1 MKSWSLNG
9 IFLLLLLVCLIS
21 INAIAY
27 HVPLRIDATAD
38 KLYTISE
45 GSKKILTDLKDPVRV
60 KFYFSF
66 HNEQLPPSFKTYA
79 QRVVELLGEYQTIS
93 SGKMT
98 LEVFDPK
105 PDTEEE
111 EWAIRYGIEAPKLP
125 NGVSIFFG
133 ATFLQVDQ
141 EVTIP
146 FFDPRRQEF
155 LEYDI
160 SLAIHRVNRI
170 KLPKIAIWS
179 DLPMNGNQQLMM
191 TQQGGE
197 RWALTE
203 EIEKLFSIDFLQ
215 SQSESLPNDIDLLM
229 LLHPKKLSDKQLY
242 KIDQFVLKGGNL
254 FLALDPNSRA
264 EAATGG
270 QPSQSF
276 ASKLPRLLE
285 TWGVG
290 FNSNQVVG
298 DLQLATQVNGRN
310 GVLRFPPWISIGVN
324 QLDRQHPITSQLEQ
338 LLFIEAGSLFLL
350 DNTTTNFK
358 TLIETS
364 PNSGI
369 IDAFQLRFGSPEQIA
384 RDIQLDGQ
392 QRTLLAQIQ
401 GTFQSAFPE
410 GPPEG
415 VDDKSFMKI
424 SKAPRTILL
433 ASDVDWMTDGFS
445 IQRLNLLGQSIVQP
459 TNDNLNLALNIIE
472 YLSGNNALREIR
484 SRGQFQRPFSR
495 VLALQQ
501 EAQMRYQQE
510 ENQLQTSLD
519 NVQSELNNLLHSVQE
534 GDNEILLPI
543 GVQEQIA
550 SFREQERQTRRDL
563 REVRK
568 ILRQDIEELG
578 NNLLLANLL
587 IVPSFVG
594 ILGFLIYRRRTI
606 RIRTL

>member
-9 IFLLLLLVCLIS
+9 IFLLLLLVCLIA

-27 HVPLRIDATAD
+27 HVPLRIDATTE

-45 GSKKILTDLKDPVRV
+45 GSKKILTELEDPVRV

-66 HNEQLPPSFKTYA
+66 HNEQLPPSLKTYA

-111 EWAIRYGIEAPKLP
+111 EWAIRYGMEAPKLP
-125 NGVSIFFG
+125 NGDSIFFG

-141 EVTIP
+141 EITIP

-160 SLAIHRVNRI
+160 TLAIHRVTEVE
-170 KLPKIAIWS
+170 LPKIAIWS
-179 DLPMNGNQQLMM
+179 ELPIKGDPQLMM
-191 TQQGGE
+191 QRQGGE
-197 RWALTE
+197 PWALSE
-203 EIEKLFSIDFLQ
+203 EIEKLFDVEFLQ
-215 SQSESLPNDIDLLM
+215 SSSESIPDDIDLLM
-229 LLHPKKLSDKQLY
+229 LLHPKNLSDQQLY
-242 KIDQFVLKGGNL
+242 QIDQYVLKGGNI
-254 FLALDPNSRA
+254 FIALDPNARV
-264 EAATGG
+264 EAASGG
-270 QPSQSF
+270 QPPQSF
-276 ASKLPRLLE
+276 ASDLPRLLE
-285 TWGVG
+285 SWGVRYD
-290 FNSNQVVG
+290 SNQVVG
-298 DLQLATQVNGRN
+298 DLQLATSVNSRN

-338 LLFIEAGSLFLL
+338 LLFAEAGNLSPL
-350 DNTTTNFK
+350 DNATSTFEALIK
-358 TLIETS
+358 TS
-364 PNSGI
+364 SNSGT
-369 IDAFQLRFGSPEQIA
+369 IDAFKLRFGSPEQIA
-384 RDIQLDGQ
+384 RDIKVDGQ

-415 VDDKSFMKI
+415 VRDESFIKKSEA
-424 SKAPRTILL
+424 SRTILL

-472 YLSGNNALREIR
+472 YLSGNDALREIR
-484 SRGQFQRPFSR
+484 SRGQFQRPFTR

-501 EAQMRYQQE
+501 EAQMKYQQE
-510 ENQLQTSLD
+510 ENQLQASLD
-519 NVQSELNNLLHSVQE
+519 KVQSELNNLLQGIQKGE
-534 GDNEILLPI
+534 KEILLPKE
-543 GVQEQIA
+543 VQDQIA
-550 SFREQERQTRRDL
+550 SFREQERQTRREL

-587 IVPSFVG
+587 IVPGFVG
-594 ILGFLIYRRRTI
+594 ILGFLIYRRRTNGV
-606 RIRTL
+606 RA

>member
-9 IFLLLLLVCLIS
+9 IFLLLLLVCLIA

-27 HVPLRIDATAD
+27 HVPLRIDATTD

-45 GSKKILTDLKDPVRV
+45 GSKKILTKLEDPVRV

-66 HNEQLPPSFKTYA
+66 HNEQLPPSLKTYA

-111 EWAIRYGIEAPKLP
+111 EWAIRYGMEAPKLP
-125 NGVSIFFG
+125 NGDSIFFG

-141 EVTIP
+141 EITIP

-160 SLAIHRVNRI
+160 TLAIHRVTEVE
-170 KLPKIAIWS
+170 LPKIAIWS
-179 DLPMNGNQQLMM
+179 DLPITGDPQLMM
-191 TQQGGE
+191 QRQGGE
-197 RWALTE
+197 PWALSE
-203 EIEKLFSIDFLQ
+203 EIEKLFDVEFLQ
-215 SQSESLPNDIDLLM
+215 SQSGSIQDDIDLLM
-229 LLHPKKLSDKQLY
+229 LLHPKNLSDQQLY
-242 KIDQFVLKGGNL
+242 QIDQYVLKGGNI
-254 FLALDPNSRA
+254 FIALDPNARA
-264 EAATGG
+264 EAASGG
-270 QPSQSF
+270 QPPQSF
-276 ASKLPRLLE
+276 ASDLPRLLE
-285 TWGVG
+285 SWGVRYD
-290 FNSNQVVG
+290 SNQVVG
-298 DLQLATQVNGRN
+298 DLQLATSVNSRN

-338 LLFIEAGSLFLL
+338 LLFAEAGNLSPS
-350 DNTTTNFK
+350 DNATSTFEA
-358 TLIETS
+358 LIKTS
-364 PNSGI
+364 PNSGT

-384 RDIQLDGQ
+384 RDIKVDGQ

-415 VDDKSFMKI
+415 VSDESFIKKSEA
-424 SKAPRTILL
+424 SRTILL

-472 YLSGNNALREIR
+472 YLSGNDALREIR
-484 SRGQFQRPFSR
+484 SRGQFQRPFTR

-501 EAQMRYQQE
+501 EAQMKYQQE
-510 ENQLQTSLD
+510 ENQLQASLD
-519 NVQSELNNLLHSVQE
+519 KVQSELNNLLQGVQKGE
-534 GDNEILLPI
+534 KEILLPKE
-543 GVQEQIA
+543 VQDKIA
-550 SFREQERQTRRDL
+550 NFREQERQTRREL

-587 IVPSFVG
+587 IVPGLVG
-594 ILGFLIYRRRTI
+594 IFGFLIYRRRTNGVS
-606 RIRTL
+606 T

>member
-9 IFLLLLLVCLIS
+9 IFLLLLLVCLIA

-27 HVPLRIDATAD
+27 HVPLRIDATIE

-45 GSKKILTDLKDPVRV
+45 GSKKILTELEDPVRV

-66 HNEQLPPSFKTYA
+66 HNEQLPPSLKTYA

-111 EWAIRYGIEAPKLP
+111 EWAIRYGMEAPKLP
-125 NGVSIFFG
+125 NGDSIFFG

-141 EVTIP
+141 EITIP

-160 SLAIHRVNRI
+160 TLAIHRVTEVE
-170 KLPKIAIWS
+170 LPKIAIWS
-179 DLPMNGNQQLMM
+179 DLPITGDPQLMM
-191 TQQGGE
+191 QRQGGE
-197 RWALTE
+197 PWALSE
-203 EIEKLFSIDFLQ
+203 EIEKLFDVEFLQ
-215 SQSESLPNDIDLLM
+215 SSSGSVPDDIDLLM
-229 LLHPKKLSDKQLY
+229 LLHPKNLSDQQLY
-242 KIDQFVLKGGNL
+242 QIDQYVLKGGNI
-254 FLALDPNSRA
+254 FIALDPNARV
-264 EAATGG
+264 EAASGG
-270 QPSQSF
+270 QPPQSF
-276 ASKLPRLLE
+276 ASDLPRLLE
-285 TWGVG
+285 SWGVRYD
-290 FNSNQVVG
+290 SNQVVG
-298 DLQLATQVNGRN
+298 DLQLATSVNSRN

-338 LLFIEAGSLFLL
+338 LLFAEAGNLSPS
-350 DNTTTNFK
+350 DNATSTFEA
-358 TLIETS
+358 LIKTS
-364 PNSGI
+364 PNSGT
-369 IDAFQLRFGSPEQIA
+369 IDAFKLRFGSPEQIA
-384 RDIQLDGQ
+384 RDIKVDGQ

-415 VDDKSFMKI
+415 VRDESFIKKSEA
-424 SKAPRTILL
+424 SRTILL

-472 YLSGNNALREIR
+472 YLSGNDALREIR
-484 SRGQFQRPFSR
+484 SRGQFQRPFTR

-501 EAQMRYQQE
+501 EAQMKYQQE
-510 ENQLQTSLD
+510 ENQLQASLD
-519 NVQSELNNLLHSVQE
+519 KVQSELNNLLQGVQKGE
-534 GDNEILLPI
+534 KEILLPKE
-543 GVQEQIA
+543 VQDQIA
-550 SFREQERQTRRDL
+550 SFREQERQTRREL

-578 NNLLLANLL
+578 HNLLLANLL
-587 IVPSFVG
+587 IVPGFVG
-594 ILGFLIYRRRTI
+594 ILGFLIYRRRTNGV
-606 RIRTL
+606 RA

>member
-9 IFLLLLLVCLIS
+9 IFLLLLFVCLIA

-27 HVPLRIDATAD
+27 HVPLRIDATTD

-45 GSKKILTDLKDPVRV
+45 GSKKILTKLEDPVRV

-66 HNEQLPPSFKTYA
+66 HNEQLPPSLKTYA

-111 EWAIRYGIEAPKLP
+111 EWAIRYGMEAPKLP
-125 NGVSIFFG
+125 TGDSIFFG

-141 EVTIP
+141 EITIP

-160 SLAIHRVNRI
+160 TLAIHRVTEVE
-170 KLPKIAIWS
+170 LPKIAIWS
-179 DLPMNGNQQLMM
+179 DLPITGDPQLMM
-191 TQQGGE
+191 QRQGGE
-197 RWALTE
+197 PWALSE
-203 EIEKLFSIDFLQ
+203 EIEKLFDVEFLQ
-215 SQSESLPNDIDLLM
+215 SSSGSIPDDIDLLM
-229 LLHPKKLSDKQLY
+229 LLHPKNLSDQQLY
-242 KIDQFVLKGGNL
+242 QIDQYVLKGGNI
-254 FLALDPNSRA
+254 FIALDPNARA
-264 EAATGG
+264 EAASGG
-270 QPSQSF
+270 QSPQSF
-276 ASKLPRLLE
+276 ASDLPRLLE
-285 TWGVG
+285 SWGVRYD
-290 FNSNQVVG
+290 SNQVVG
-298 DLQLATQVNGRN
+298 DLQLATSVNSRN

-338 LLFIEAGSLFLL
+338 LLFAEAGNLSPS
-350 DNTTTNFK
+350 DNATSTFEA
-358 TLIETS
+358 LIKTS
-364 PNSGI
+364 PNSGT
-369 IDAFQLRFGSPEQIA
+369 IDAFQLRFGSPEKIA
-384 RDIQLDGQ
+384 RDIKLDGQ

-415 VDDKSFMKI
+415 VSDESFIKKSEA
-424 SKAPRTILL
+424 SRTILL

-472 YLSGNNALREIR
+472 YLSGNDALREIR
-484 SRGQFQRPFSR
+484 SRGQFQRPFTR

-501 EAQMRYQQE
+501 EAQMKYQQE
-510 ENQLQTSLD
+510 ENQLQASLD
-519 NVQSELNNLLHSVQE
+519 KVQSELNNLLQGVQKGE
-534 GDNEILLPI
+534 KEILLPKE
-543 GVQEQIA
+543 VQDQIA
-550 SFREQERQTRRDL
+550 SFREQERQTRREL

-587 IVPSFVG
+587 IVPGFVG
-594 ILGFLIYRRRTI
+594 ILGFLIYRRRTNGV
-606 RIRTL
+606 RT